1 MGRAKIIWRQ
11 TRDSRC
17 EVSNT
22 FIKYIVPM
30 NNEKPEIGKFIKA
43 EINHNSSSI
52 SIYFEKTSSPATQ
65 DPQVIQEEHLF
76 RVDFLK

>member
-30 NNEKPEIGKFIKA
+30 NLEAPEIGKFMKA
-43 EINHNSSSI
+43 VVNPDTGSI
-52 SIYFEKTSSPATQ
+52 SVYFEKKLTPAL
-65 DPQVIQEEHLF
+65 PPVIQEGHIF
-76 RVDFLK
+76 RVDF